1 MTTALDRARALLD
14 TPPPA
19 PVPGQLDLKGHTVS
33 SYTEP
38 ADRPDAWAAMAADLA
53 AAGRTTT
60 EIAAALWI
68 DEPTVINLLLPTGG
82 AA

>member
-1 MTTALDRARALLD
+1 M
-14 TPPPA
+14 
-19 PVPGQLDLKGHTVS
+19 S

-38 ADRPDAWAAMAADLA
+38 ADRPDAWAAMAAELA
-53 AAGRTTT
+53 AAGRSTA
-60 EIAAALWI
+60 EIAAALWV